1 MSNSNNF
8 FDAINLASLIIGL
21 QNLQENRE
29 QSSHNDVQSAN
40 NKQAEYLLN
49 EINARFQEQNVLLD
63 KILKLLEELCKNAI
77 VMKTVSNTEHIT
89 PNGAPPTQNL

>member
-29 QSSHNDVQSAN
+29 QSSHNDVQVAN
-40 NKQAEYLLN
+40 DAQAKYLLD
-49 EINARFQEQNVLLD
+49 EINARFQEQNVLLN
-63 KILKLLEELCKNAI
+63 KILNILEELCKNAI
-77 VMKTVSNTEHIT
+77 VMKTVSSTEPIT
-89 PNGAPPTQNL
+89 PGKAHLIKSM